1 MGGEAG
7 QGAVGLT
14 VVGSARH
21 TCPVIRAWALGI
33 LGIRAT
39 VAMRRGINNKKRCLF
54 KQTAALVEKIRVR
67 GCIKFILGTIATYH
81 LRNGISGYT
90 KNPASIKEAKGQ
102 QLRQGYSDALD
113 PLKQCDK
120 NR

>member
-39 VAMRRGINNKKRCLF
+39 VALRRGINNKKRCLF

-67 GCIKFILGTIATYH
+67 GCTKFILGTIATYQ
-81 LRNGISGYT
+81 LRNGIAGYT
-90 KNPASIKEAKGQ
+90 NDPASIKDAKDQ
-102 QLRQGYSDALD
+102 HLRQGDSDRLD
-113 PLKQCDK
+113 QLTQVD
-120 NR
+120 